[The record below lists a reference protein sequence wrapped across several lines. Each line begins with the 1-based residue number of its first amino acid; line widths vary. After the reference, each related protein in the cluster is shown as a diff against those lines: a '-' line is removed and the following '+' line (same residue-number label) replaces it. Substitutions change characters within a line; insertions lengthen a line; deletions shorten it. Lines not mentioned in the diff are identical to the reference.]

1 VEIKAVCERGLDGW
15 TIDIPE
21 LDNLHTSAKRL
32 DKAVNNIKAIAKER
46 FGVEICDIVVKI
58 EAKMPDLVKDLEDA
72 QAKMREANRLQ
83 EEASAAIRNVVSHM
97 RDDGLTMRDIG
108 VLLGVS
114 PQRVAQL
121 AACPTSDLEAAI

>member
-1 VEIKAVCERGLDGW
+1 LEIKAVCERELDGW

-21 LDNLHTSAKRL
+21 LDNLHTTAKRL
-32 DKAVNNIKAIAKER
+32 DKAVENIKLIANER
-46 FGVEICDIVVKI
+46 FGVQVCDIVVKI
-58 EAKMPDLVKDLEDA
+58 EAKMPALLKDLQEA

-83 EEASAAIRNVVSHM
+83 EEASAAIREVVGLM

-121 AACPTSDLEAAI
+121 ASCPAGSTHS

>member
-1 VEIKAVCERGLDGW
+1 MEIKAVCEKAGDGW
-15 TIDIPE
+15 AIDIPA
-21 LDNLHTSAKRL
+21 LDNLHTTVKRL
-32 DKAVNNIKAIAKER
+32 DKAVDNIKLLAKDR

-58 EAKMPDLVKDLEDA
+58 EAKMPHLVEDLQQA

-83 EEASAAIRNVVSHM
+83 EEASSAIRAVVGQM
-97 RDDGLTMRDIG
+97 REEGLTMRDIG

-121 AACPTSDLEAAI
+121 ASCPTSDIEN